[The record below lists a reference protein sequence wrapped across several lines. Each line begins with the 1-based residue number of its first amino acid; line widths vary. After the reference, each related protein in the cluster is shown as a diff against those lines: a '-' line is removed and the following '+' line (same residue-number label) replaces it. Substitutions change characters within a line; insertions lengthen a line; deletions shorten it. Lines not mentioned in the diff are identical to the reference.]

1 WLRPALVGHNGDTM
15 QVESRD
21 SVSLKPAELDSLGQ
35 LLTAVGLPGMD
46 TQLEGHVE
54 TFPLI
59 VVASEDDDIHGFMFG
74 SLERVGGTPCI
85 LWGLGAARKGR
96 QAGLAVKG
104 MVSEL
109 YRRAAISFPD
119 EDVLVAGRI
128 AHPAAYSLFGG
139 LQEPCP
145 RPGYRASGEDRAW
158 GRRLAK
164 RFGCD
169 ANYDDRA
176 FRSAGS
182 GAPAPKLDIALG
194 EDPEPEVQELLA
206 PLDPENGDTLIAFG
220 WAPAESLAA
229 VLAKNGR

>member
-1 WLRPALVGHNGDTM
+1 MDVDI
-15 QVESRD
+15 RD
-21 SVSLKPAELDSLGQ
+21 SASLKPAELDELSQVLRKAGSP
-35 LLTAVGLPGMD
+35 LPESTIDDQVERFSRVTMVMD
-46 TQLEGHVE
+46 
-54 TFPLI
+54 
-59 VVASEDDDIHGFMFG
+59 EDEIHGFLFG
-74 SLERVGGTPCI
+74 SLERIGGTPCV
-85 LWGLGAARKGR
+85 LWGLGTTTVTEPRPVLEA
-96 QAGLAVKG
+96 
-104 MVSEL
+104 MTTEL

-128 AHPAAYSLFGG
+128 AHPALYQLFGT

-169 ANYDDRA
+169 ARYDDRA
-176 FRSAGS
+176 FRSEGN
-182 GAPAPKLDIALG
+182 GIPEPRLDIELG
-194 EDPEPEVQELLA
+194 DEPEPEVQELLA
-206 PLDPENGDTLIAFG
+206 PVDSAKGDTLIAFG

>member
-1 WLRPALVGHNGDTM
+1 MDVDI
-15 QVESRD
+15 RD
-21 SVSLKPAELDSLGQ
+21 SASLKPAELDELSQVLRKAGSP
-35 LLTAVGLPGMD
+35 LPESTIDDQVERFSRVTMVMD
-46 TQLEGHVE
+46 
-54 TFPLI
+54 
-59 VVASEDDDIHGFMFG
+59 EDEIHGFLFG
-74 SLERVGGTPCI
+74 SLERIGGTPCV
-85 LWGLGAARKGR
+85 LWGLGTTTVEEPRPVLEA
-96 QAGLAVKG
+96 
-104 MVSEL
+104 MTTEL

-128 AHPAAYSLFGG
+128 AHPALYQLFGT

-169 ANYDDRA
+169 ARYDDRA
-176 FRSAGS
+176 FRSEGN
-182 GAPAPKLDIALG
+182 GIPEPKLDIPLG
-194 EDPEPEVQELLA
+194 DEPEPEVQELLA
-206 PLDPENGDTLIAFG
+206 PVDPEKGDTLIAFG

>member
-1 WLRPALVGHNGDTM
+1 MDVDI
-15 QVESRD
+15 RD
-21 SVSLKPAELDSLGQ
+21 SASLKPAELDELSQVLRKAGSP
-35 LLTAVGLPGMD
+35 LPDRTIDEQVERFSRVTMVMD
-46 TQLEGHVE
+46 EE
-54 TFPLI
+54 
-59 VVASEDDDIHGFMFG
+59 EIHGFLFG
-74 SLERVGGTPCI
+74 SLERIGGTPCV
-85 LWGLGAARKGR
+85 LWGLGATDGVNGDA
-96 QAGLAVKG
+96 APMLEA
-104 MVSEL
+104 MTTEL

-128 AHPAAYSLFGG
+128 GDPALYHLFGG

-169 ANYDDRA
+169 SRYDDRA
-176 FRSAGS
+176 FCSAGT
-182 GAPAPKLDIALG
+182 GTPEPMLDINLG
-194 EDPEPEVQELLA
+194 GKPEPEVKELLA
-206 PLDPENGDTLIAFG
+206 PVDPRNGDTLIAFG

>member
-1 WLRPALVGHNGDTM
+1 MDVDI
-15 QVESRD
+15 RD
-21 SVSLKPAELDSLGQ
+21 SASLKPAELDELSQVLRKAGSP
-35 LLTAVGLPGMD
+35 LPD
-46 TQLEGHVE
+46 STIDDQVE
-54 TFPLI
+54 RFSRVTM
-59 VVASEDDDIHGFMFG
+59 VMAEEEIHGFLFG
-74 SLERVGGTPCI
+74 SLERIGGTPCV
-85 LWGLGAARKGR
+85 LWGLGATDSANGE
-96 QAGLAVKG
+96 AAPMLEA
-104 MVSEL
+104 MTTEL

-128 AHPAAYSLFGG
+128 ADPALYRLFGG

-169 ANYDDRA
+169 SRYDDRA
-176 FRSAGS
+176 FRSAGT
-182 GAPAPKLDIALG
+182 GTPEPKLDIALG
-194 EDPEPEVQELLA
+194 GSPEPEVEELLA
-206 PLDPENGDTLIAFG
+206 PVDPANGDTLIAFG

>member
-1 WLRPALVGHNGDTM
+1 MDVDI
-15 QVESRD
+15 RD
-21 SVSLKPAELDSLGQ
+21 SASLKPAELDELSQVLRKAGSP
-35 LLTAVGLPGMD
+35 LPESTIDDQVERFSRVTMVMD
-46 TQLEGHVE
+46 
-54 TFPLI
+54 
-59 VVASEDDDIHGFMFG
+59 EDEIHGFLFG
-74 SLERVGGTPCI
+74 SLERIGGTPCV
-85 LWGLGAARKGR
+85 LWGLGTT
-96 QAGLAVKG
+96 LAVEPRPVLEA
-104 MVSEL
+104 MTTEL

-128 AHPAAYSLFGG
+128 AHPALYQLFGT

-169 ANYDDRA
+169 ASYDDRA
-176 FRSAGS
+176 FRSAGT
-182 GAPAPKLDIALG
+182 GTPEPKLDVNLAD
-194 EDPEPEVQELLA
+194 EPEPEVQELLA
-206 PLDPENGDTLIAFG
+206 PVEAENGDTLIAFG

>member
-1 WLRPALVGHNGDTM
+1 MDVDI
-15 QVESRD
+15 RD
-21 SVSLKPAELDSLGQ
+21 SASLKPAELDELSQVLRKAGSP
-35 LLTAVGLPGMD
+35 LPETTIDDQVERFSRVTMVMD
-46 TQLEGHVE
+46 
-54 TFPLI
+54 
-59 VVASEDDDIHGFMFG
+59 EDEIHGFLFG
-74 SLERVGGTPCI
+74 SLERIGGTPCV
-85 LWGLGAARKGR
+85 LWGLGTTVADQPRPVLEA
-96 QAGLAVKG
+96 
-104 MVSEL
+104 MTTEL

-128 AHPAAYSLFGG
+128 SHPALYQLFGT

-169 ANYDDRA
+169 SSYDDRA
-176 FRSAGS
+176 FRSAGNGS
-182 GAPAPKLDIALG
+182 PEPKLDIVLG
-194 EDPEPEVQELLA
+194 DEPEPEVQELLA
-206 PLDPENGDTLIAFG
+206 PVDPDKGDTLIAFG

>member
-1 WLRPALVGHNGDTM
+1 MDVDI
-15 QVESRD
+15 RD
-21 SVSLKPAELDSLGQ
+21 SASLKPAELDELSQVLRKAGSP
-35 LLTAVGLPGMD
+35 LPETTID
-46 TQLEGHVE
+46 DQVE
-54 TFPLI
+54 RFSRVT
-59 VVASEDDDIHGFMFG
+59 VVMEEDEIHGFLFG
-74 SLERVGGTPCI
+74 SLERIGGTPCV
-85 LWGLGAARKGR
+85 LWGLGTTTVQEPRPVLEA
-96 QAGLAVKG
+96 
-104 MVSEL
+104 MTTEL

-128 AHPAAYSLFGG
+128 AHPALYQLFGT

-169 ANYDDRA
+169 ASYDDRA
-176 FRSAGS
+176 FRSAGNGS
-182 GAPAPKLDIALG
+182 PEPKLDIPLG
-194 EDPEPEVQELLA
+194 EEPEPAVQELLA
-206 PLDPENGDTLIAFG
+206 PVDPTKGDTLIAFG

>member
-1 WLRPALVGHNGDTM
+1 MDVDI
-15 QVESRD
+15 RD
-21 SVSLKPAELDSLGQ
+21 SASLKPAELDELSQVLRKAGSP
-35 LLTAVGLPGMD
+35 LPETTIDDQVERFSRVTMVMD
-46 TQLEGHVE
+46 
-54 TFPLI
+54 
-59 VVASEDDDIHGFMFG
+59 EDEIHGFLFG
-74 SLERVGGTPCI
+74 SLERIGGTPCV
-85 LWGLGAARKGR
+85 LWGLGTTVAEQPRPVLEA
-96 QAGLAVKG
+96 
-104 MVSEL
+104 MTTEL
-109 YRRAAISFPD
+109 FRRAAISFPD

-128 AHPAAYSLFGG
+128 AHPALYQLFGT

-182 GAPAPKLDIALG
+182 GTPEPKLDVVLG
-194 EDPEPEVQELLA
+194 DEPEPEVQELLA
-206 PLDPENGDTLIAFG
+206 PVEADKGDTLIAFG
-220 WAPAESLAA
+220 WVPAESLAA

>member
-1 WLRPALVGHNGDTM
+1 M

-21 SVSLKPAELDSLGQ
+21 SVSLKPAELDVLGQ
-35 LLTAVGLPGMD
+35 LLTTVGLPGMD
-46 TQLEGHVE
+46 TQLEGHIE

-85 LWGLGAARKGR
+85 LWGLGATRKGR

-128 AHPAAYSLFGG
+128 AQPAAYSL
-139 LQEPCP
+139 LAILTDVVP
-145 RPGYRASGEDRAW
+145 RPNYSPTGEERAW
-158 GRRLAK
+158 GRRLAR

-169 ANYDDRA
+169 ARYDDRA
-176 FRSAGS
+176 RARSPGLGAWRRVFRPRDTGAGRESSAGV
-182 GAPAPKLDIALG
+182 ARRALIAENTPACERVRLPAPR
-194 EDPEPEVQELLA
+194 V
-206 PLDPENGDTLIAFG
+206 
-220 WAPAESLAA
+220 
-229 VLAKNGR
+229 

>member
-1 WLRPALVGHNGDTM
+1 MDVDI
-15 QVESRD
+15 RD
-21 SVSLKPAELDSLGQ
+21 SASLKPAELDELSQVLRKAGSP
-35 LLTAVGLPGMD
+35 LPD
-46 TQLEGHVE
+46 KTIDEQVE
-54 TFPLI
+54 RFSRVTM
-59 VVASEDDDIHGFMFG
+59 VVDEDEVHGFLFG
-74 SLERVGGTPCI
+74 SLERIGGTPCV
-85 LWGLGAARKGR
+85 LWGLGATDAANGE
-96 QAGLAVKG
+96 AAPMLEA
-104 MVSEL
+104 MTTEL

-128 AHPAAYSLFGG
+128 ANPALYSLFGG

-182 GAPAPKLDIALG
+182 GSPEPKLDIELG
-194 EDPEPEVQELLA
+194 GDPEPEVAELLA
-206 PLDPENGDTLIAFG
+206 PLDPNNGDTLIAFG

>member
-1 WLRPALVGHNGDTM
+1 MDVDI
-15 QVESRD
+15 RD
-21 SVSLKPAELDSLGQ
+21 SASLKPAELDELSQVLRKAGSP
-35 LLTAVGLPGMD
+35 LPETTIDDQVERFSRVTMVMD
-46 TQLEGHVE
+46 
-54 TFPLI
+54 
-59 VVASEDDDIHGFMFG
+59 EDEIHGFLFG
-74 SLERVGGTPCI
+74 SLERIGGTPCV
-85 LWGLGAARKGR
+85 LWGLGTTVAEQPRPVLEA
-96 QAGLAVKG
+96 
-104 MVSEL
+104 MTTEL
-109 YRRAAISFPD
+109 FRRAAISFPD

-128 AHPAAYSLFGG
+128 AHPALYQLFGT

-182 GAPAPKLDIALG
+182 GTPEPKLDVLLG
-194 EDPEPEVQELLA
+194 DEPEPEVQELLA
-206 PLDPENGDTLIAFG
+206 PVEADKGDTLIAFG

>member
-1 WLRPALVGHNGDTM
+1 MDVDI
-15 QVESRD
+15 RD
-21 SVSLKPAELDSLGQ
+21 SASLKPAELDELSQVLRKAGSP
-35 LLTAVGLPGMD
+35 LPETTIDDQVERFSRVTMVMD
-46 TQLEGHVE
+46 
-54 TFPLI
+54 
-59 VVASEDDDIHGFMFG
+59 EDEIHGFLFG
-74 SLERVGGTPCI
+74 SLERIGGTPCV
-85 LWGLGAARKGR
+85 LWGLGTTVAEQPRPVLEA
-96 QAGLAVKG
+96 
-104 MVSEL
+104 MTTEL
-109 YRRAAISFPD
+109 FRRAAISFPD

-128 AHPAAYSLFGG
+128 AHPALYQLFGT

-182 GAPAPKLDIALG
+182 GTPEPKLDVVLG
-194 EDPEPEVQELLA
+194 DEPEPEVQELLA
-206 PLDPENGDTLIAFG
+206 PVEADKGDTLIAFG

>member
-1 WLRPALVGHNGDTM
+1 VTM
-15 QVESRD
+15 V
-21 SVSLKPAELDSLGQ
+21 
-35 LLTAVGLPGMD
+35 MD
-46 TQLEGHVE
+46 
-54 TFPLI
+54 
-59 VVASEDDDIHGFMFG
+59 EDEIHGFLFG
-74 SLERVGGTPCI
+74 SLERIGGTPCV
-85 LWGLGAARKGR
+85 LWGLGTTVAEQPRPVLEA
-96 QAGLAVKG
+96 
-104 MVSEL
+104 MTTEL
-109 YRRAAISFPD
+109 FRRAAISFPD

-128 AHPAAYSLFGG
+128 AHPALYQLFGT

-182 GAPAPKLDIALG
+182 GTPEPKLDVLLG
-194 EDPEPEVQELLA
+194 DEPEPEVQELLA
-206 PLDPENGDTLIAFG
+206 PVEADKGDTLIAFG

>member
-1 WLRPALVGHNGDTM
+1 MDVDI
-15 QVESRD
+15 RD
-21 SVSLKPAELDSLGQ
+21 SASLKPAELDELSQVLRKAGSP
-35 LLTAVGLPGMD
+35 LPETTIDDQVERFSRVTMVMD
-46 TQLEGHVE
+46 
-54 TFPLI
+54 
-59 VVASEDDDIHGFMFG
+59 EDEIHGFLFG
-74 SLERVGGTPCI
+74 SLERIGGTPCV
-85 LWGLGAARKGR
+85 LWGLGTTVAEQPRPVLEA
-96 QAGLAVKG
+96 
-104 MVSEL
+104 MTTEL
-109 YRRAAISFPD
+109 FRRAAISFPD

-128 AHPAAYSLFGG
+128 AHPALYQLFGT

-182 GAPAPKLDIALG
+182 GTPEPKLDVLLG
-194 EDPEPEVQELLA
+194 DEPEPEVQELLA
-206 PLDPENGDTLIAFG
+206 PVEAANGDTLIAFG

>member
-1 WLRPALVGHNGDTM
+1 MDVDI
-15 QVESRD
+15 RD
-21 SVSLKPAELDSLGQ
+21 SASLKPAELDELSQVLRKAGSP
-35 LLTAVGLPGMD
+35 LPD
-46 TQLEGHVE
+46 STIDEQVE
-54 TFPLI
+54 RFSRVTM
-59 VVASEDDDIHGFMFG
+59 VVDEEEIHGFLFG
-74 SLERVGGTPCI
+74 SLERIGGTPCV
-85 LWGLGAARKGR
+85 LWGLGATDGVNGDA
-96 QAGLAVKG
+96 APMLEA
-104 MVSEL
+104 MTTEL

-128 AHPAAYSLFGG
+128 ANPVLYQLFGD

-169 ANYDDRA
+169 ARYDDRA
-176 FRSAGS
+176 FCSAGT
-182 GAPAPKLDIALG
+182 GTPEPMLDINLG
-194 EDPEPEVQELLA
+194 GKPEPDVTELLA
-206 PLDPENGDTLIAFG
+206 PVDPGKGDTLIAFG

>member
-1 WLRPALVGHNGDTM
+1 MDVDI
-15 QVESRD
+15 RD
-21 SVSLKPAELDSLGQ
+21 SASLKPAELDELSQVLRKAGSP
-35 LLTAVGLPGMD
+35 LPD
-46 TQLEGHVE
+46 KTIDEQVE
-54 TFPLI
+54 RFSRVTM
-59 VVASEDDDIHGFMFG
+59 VTDDEEIHGFLFG
-74 SLERVGGTPCI
+74 SLERIGGTPCV
-85 LWGLGAARKGR
+85 LWGLGATDAANGD
-96 QAGLAVKG
+96 AAPMLDA
-104 MVSEL
+104 MTTEL

-128 AHPAAYSLFGG
+128 ANPALYRLFGG

-176 FRSAGS
+176 FRSSGS
-182 GAPAPKLDIALG
+182 GSPEPKLDIELG
-194 EDPEPEVQELLA
+194 GDAEPEVAELLA
-206 PLDPENGDTLIAFG
+206 PLDPSNGDTLIAFG